1 MKVTQAYRERLI
13 REWREAYEIA
23 NDKTAPVVTVD
34 RGWFL
39 IGTKRYG
46 RKAFEE
52 MRNNLRFRAYARPM
66 RSLER
71 QGGEAA

>member
-1 MKVTQAYRERLI
+1 MRVTASYRDRLI

-23 NDKTAPVVTVD
+23 NDKTAPAVTIA

-46 RKAFEE
+46 RAKFEE
-52 MRNNLRFRAYARPM
+52 MRNNLRFRAHAMPM
-66 RSLER
+66 RS
-71 QGGEAA
+71 QSPQDTAHD